1 MIGKLGKGQLVPPP
15 KKKKKVRLKDNEVS
29 GEVEKFISEASV
41 MLFQIGNT

>member
-1 MIGKLGKGQLVPPP
+1 VIGKLGKGQLVPPP
-15 KKKKKVRLKDNEVS
+15 KKKVRLKDNEVS